1 MEARSSA
8 GRFSRDSEN
17 TQPAWQMQI
26 YKAWLVLCVCVL
38 VCAFVWERKFA
49 EKINL
54 HIIINDIYNYN
65 AESAY
70 QGRKCILYLVLGI
83 SRLFPLSNF
92 FLSADKSIAK
102 ERKASKMLC
111 RQDSNSRPLDQKYN
125 VRRLSHT
132 EYSK

>member
-1 MEARSSA
+1 M
-8 GRFSRDSEN
+8 
-17 TQPAWQMQI
+17 
-26 YKAWLVLCVCVL
+26 
-38 VCAFVWERKFA
+38 CAFVWERKFE

-125 VRRLSHT
+125 VRRLSHAGVIKWEHFKNYVHVRKVYFCRQKT
-132 EYSK
+132 AHQKTDQSITAP